1 MSLSPEDISSLLKSV
16 APIQIETNKTIN
28 SLLVVKRW
36 GFYSLSDALGSAT
49 LTTPDQ
55 LKQAVKLAIALSEL
69 DFHLV
74 ERAVQTAGIE
84 KTDLVLKKVV
94 DLVYRAEQSIDV
106 LADNRDALF
115 TVDGLRRT
123 PGGIFWRFLKNEISK
138 EEAKFVFK
146 DNTKRQQGLRRKLVR
161 EKWTE
166 NHLTILKVP
175 ANKKLRADEA
185 VKTVKDIAAELS
197 MSEVSIIERLVV
209 KKSAEYARAVL
220 KEVSEAMTKDLSDP
234 YIKGLMTV
242 EGERRRTPGGVF
254 AQLVKGKSDISEG
267 DKKFIF
273 AKATGGRAPSM
284 SDLMSMSLAL
294 QDRSLNSK
302 PVIVNKSKS
311 SKNQPVEEEE
321 WEFQRKVGNTWE
333 PGFVG
338 QENYAEPIPELEV
351 SDNDPVDEIFSQI
364 MRGLKL
370 DSVEFVERVHQVCG
384 LPLLVQVYRDT
395 VVAERA
401 GGLPISASNPRKRT
415 PKGVFIA
422 LLRKTVGD
430 EKVENEVLKESV
442 APAASPQVMFE
453 SSSKFA
459 DSIIVELERLRV
471 SESDLDIIRTVVSIK
486 GEHFVINLFEKV
498 RKRFNKGKWLDTPGQ
513 LFGKMLKIGLTNDEL
528 NQVFESTRVKQLAKN
543 KKKAAI
549 ARRPTILL
557 SPSEDRC
564 VTETAVGLALIG
576 VTASEVATM
585 ERIVSRLDE
594 QRVLRMLKRTREIE
608 REGGQRTR
616 DQQRRKTPNG
626 VFMSL
631 LSTEEKVSKDDL
643 KFILEKQATSVEE
656 RKKEDT
662 HFAPSLFTPINPLR
676 VIDQSGRDSEFIERV
691 KKQIRPTLAQLE
703 YISVL
708 DPRLE
713 TVIRGVVLLGPS
725 AIHLIDQCVYAF
737 GEKRTEGWLE
747 ISHAQVADSKAAVET
762 LPEIYGDLVKAA
774 GGLPPL
780 ETSAGVRC

>member
-94 DLVYRAEQSIDV
+94 DLVKRAEQSIDV